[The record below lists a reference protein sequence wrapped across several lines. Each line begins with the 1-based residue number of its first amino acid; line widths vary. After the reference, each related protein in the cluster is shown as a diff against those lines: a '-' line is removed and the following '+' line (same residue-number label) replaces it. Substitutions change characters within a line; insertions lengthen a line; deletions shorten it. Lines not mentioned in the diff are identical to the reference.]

1 MGGSDEF
8 LMYVIYAIAYAT
20 SLAAFVMT
28 NITWLRV
35 WVVFSSTC
43 YALYYYAFPAEPLW
57 LDVITEVGLVLL
69 NIVMIGLVAASA
81 LTSRFDDTSR
91 FLYDSEFSQLSRRD
105 FRSLLDKGEWCNISP
120 GHVFT
125 SLGEPVEY
133 LYYLLKGEVVAE
145 LPGANLLNR
154 YEGTVI
160 GEISFQTAD
169 PASATVTAT
178 SPCLIMRWRQSELRD
193 LCRRNAEIERAINKL
208 VSSHMARKLATN

>member
-1 MGGSDEF
+1 
-8 LMYVIYAIAYAT
+8 
-20 SLAAFVMT
+20 
-28 NITWLRV
+28 
-35 WVVFSSTC
+35 
-43 YALYYYAFPAEPLW
+43 
-57 LDVITEVGLVLL
+57 
-69 NIVMIGLVAASA
+69 
-81 LTSRFDDTSR
+81 
-91 FLYDSEFSQLSRRD
+91 
-105 FRSLLDKGEWCNISP
+105 
-120 GHVFT
+120 VFT